1 MGPAAAESNVTPDLL
16 KEAGYTYVMDWPADD
31 QPFWLRTRSGPILS
45 VPYPAELND
54 SASIIHRE
62 NTAREFA
69 DMIVD
74 QFDEMVEQCVA
85 QPLVMTL
92 SLHPFVV
99 GQPFRLPPLRKALE
113 HCVEH
118 PKRDRVWWTTPGAV
132 ADVCYA
138 LPPGTIP
145 ETARNS
151 PTDLS
156 ASSWPGRSWPGRS

>member
-1 MGPAAAESNVTPDLL
+1 
-16 KEAGYTYVMDWPADD
+16 MDWPADD

-54 SASIIHRE
+54 PASIIHRE

-74 QFDEMVEQCVA
+74 QFDEMVEQCA
-85 QPLVMTL
+85 ANPLVMTL

-99 GQPFRLPPLRKALE
+99 GQPFRCRRCAARSSTASSIPGAIAFQA
-113 HCVEH
+113 
-118 PKRDRVWWTTPGAV
+118 TPGAV

-138 LPPGTIP
+138 LPPGIIP
-145 ETARNS
+145 GEGPKR
-151 PTDLS
+151 
-156 ASSWPGRSWPGRS
+156 